1 MGLAATWENDLG
13 PGLFHETMGHTA
25 RVYLFPL
32 SGSRQTMVSELEPVH
47 PSHWLGHGGS
57 APGRRCGCG
66 AWLAPVCPSTPTPA
80 LVCSLEGQA
89 LREPSQAP
97 TPPSGRLA
105 GGGLRC
111 SRAEKRCPAAAAML
125 QENAVLS
132 AVLDR
137 TMFRFHRSTT
147 WLDQAQ
153 RKAPRRPVRVKVRK
167 QRQRED
173 RSVQRKQRG
182 EAEAGAGPHGV

>member
-1 MGLAATWENDLG
+1 MGA
-13 PGLFHETMGHTA
+13 P
-25 RVYLFPL
+25 VPL
-32 SGSRQTMVSELEPVH
+32 NERRQMMAPELEPVYL
-47 PSHWLGHGGS
+47 SHWLGQGGS
-57 APGRRCGCG
+57 ARGRWCGCG
-66 AWLAPVCPSTPTPA
+66 ARLCPSAPVRARSSPRLLLGGAGTPRTP
-80 LVCSLEGQA
+80 
-89 LREPSQAP
+89 PQAP

-182 EAEAGAGPHGV
+182 EAEAGAGPH